1 MSNVH
6 PPSVTQELLEEK
18 YQIAART
25 SLAKAQ
31 KAVNSRNFAP
41 CPQGCPQAPLSPQT
55 NLARQIIMI
64 RKKIEILAPAKN
76 LYQGMAAV
84 NAGADAVYIG
94 AHVFGARTN
103 AANSLEDIAEMVRY
117 AHLFKAKVL
126 VAVNTILYDHELEAC
141 RQLIWELY
149 NIGVDALI
157 IQDMSILEMDLP
169 PIVLH
174 ASTQANNRDAQHV
187 KFLADAGIKRVVL
200 ARELN
205 LNQIR
210 EIHEASAVDLEF
222 FVTGALCVSFS
233 GNCYMSVANGERS
246 ANRGSC
252 AQNCR
257 LPYQLIDGAGT
268 TLIENSH
275 LLSIKDLDLSN
286 ELPNL
291 IRAGISSF
299 KIEGRL
305 KDIVYV
311 KNNTSYLRKKLDTFL
326 EAHPDQYQK
335 ASSGRTF
342 YQFEP
347 GLDRSFNRGYTDYFV
362 NQRHAKIGS
371 WESPKSKGQ
380 YIGKL
385 LEIKA
390 NGYRIENCEH
400 LSNGDGLY
408 FVNEEGVGDG
418 VLVNLIVNELV
429 VPNELKRMPVGTDIY
444 RNLDAEFNRMLEK
457 ENSAVRKIGV
467 KMRFSETETGF
478 LLHVVDEDGH
488 ACANALETPKEPAK
502 NADGL
507 LENIQRNLAKT
518 GNTPFIADEVAVEF
532 SQNWFLPNSKVN
544 EIRRQTLEQLA
555 ELRIREYRRE
565 EHVLVKTE
573 HPYPVKAL
581 DFTYNVSNKLARSF
595 YQHHGVTDIEK
606 AFELQW
612 DPGKSRVMVTKY
624 CVKYELGKCP
634 RYQRETMGTRLAE
647 PLTLKHGEIEYKL
660 KFNCKPCEM
669 EIWEKDAEFEMEE
682 D

>member
-1 MSNVH
+1 
-6 PPSVTQELLEEK
+6 LRLEVATAT
-18 YQIAART
+18 INAT
-25 SLAKAQ
+25 L
-31 KAVNSRNFAP
+31 
-41 CPQGCPQAPLSPQT
+41 GG
-55 NLARQIIMI
+55 M

-84 NAGADAVYIG
+84 NAGADAVYMG
-94 AHVFGARTN
+94 APLFGARTH
-103 AANSLEDIAEMVRY
+103 ATNSLEDIEEMVRY
-117 AHLFKAKVL
+117 AHLFKAKVF
-126 VAVNTILYDHELEAC
+126 VPINTILYDNELEIC
-141 RQLIWELY
+141 RQLIHDLY
-149 NIGVDALI
+149 RIGVDAII
-157 IQDMSILEMDLP
+157 IQDMAILEMELP

-174 ASTQANNRDAQHV
+174 ASTQANNRDAAHV
-187 KFLADAGIKRVVL
+187 KFLADAGIQQVVL

-205 LNQIR
+205 LDQVR
-210 EIHEASAVDLEF
+210 EIHEAAGVELEF

-257 LPYQLIDGAGT
+257 LPYRLIDGKGE

-275 LLSIKDLDLSN
+275 LLSIKDLDLTD

-291 IRAGISSF
+291 IKAGISSF

-311 KNNTSYLRKKLDTFL
+311 KNNTAYLRKKLDAFL
-326 EAHPDQYQK
+326 AEHADLYQK

-342 YQFEP
+342 YNFEP

-362 NQRHAKIGS
+362 NHRHAKIGS

-385 LEIKA
+385 LETKH
-390 NGYRIENCEH
+390 NGYRIENFEM
-400 LSNGDGLY
+400 LGNGDGLC
-408 FVNEEGVGDG
+408 FINENGELEGVS
-418 VLVNLIVNELV
+418 VNIIVNDLV
-429 VPNELKRMPVGTDIY
+429 VPNALKPLPVGTDIY
-444 RNLDAEFNRMLEK
+444 RNHDAEFVRMLEN

-467 KMRFSETETGF
+467 DMRFGETENGF

-488 ACANALETPKEPAK
+488 SCSVLLETPKAPAK
-502 NADGL
+502 NTEDL
-507 LENIQRNLAKT
+507 IENIKKNLAKT
-518 GNTPFIADEVAVEF
+518 GNTPFVADEVVVDF
-532 SQNWFLPNSKVN
+532 SQYWFLPNSRVN
-544 EIRRQTLEQLA
+544 EIRRQALEQLA
-555 ELRIREYRRE
+555 EIRIRDYRRAE
-565 EHVLVKTE
+565 RPLVKTD

-581 DFTYNVSNKLARSF
+581 DFTYNVSNKMARAF
-595 YQHHGVTDIEK
+595 YKRHGVTDIEK

-634 RYQRETMGTRLAE
+634 RFQRSTMGEKLAE
-647 PLTLKHGEIEYKL
+647 PLTLKHGEVEYKL

-669 EIWEKDAEFEMEE
+669 EIWEKDAEFEIVE
-682 D
+682 DAWQ